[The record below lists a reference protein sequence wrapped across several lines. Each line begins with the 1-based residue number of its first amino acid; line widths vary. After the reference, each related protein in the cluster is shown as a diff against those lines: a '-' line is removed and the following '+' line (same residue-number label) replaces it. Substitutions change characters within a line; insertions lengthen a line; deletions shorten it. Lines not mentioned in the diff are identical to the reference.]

1 METNKKMLPLFLA
14 LILLT
19 GSMLLFPLSGNAAGE
34 PQTRNSLYLYT
45 ENHNIS
51 FNKPTF
57 YGTDDPYNTE
67 DVEAN
72 DWDDISIVVFFQD
85 QKKSTKTVGSYS
97 LSVADMYQAV
107 YVPLNGTQ
115 RSTGTARTVMLE
127 DITAVWCGPCSGVIG
142 AMDRLNHDSSYFP
155 DKYIGIEYHA
165 SSSGDV
171 YYTTA
176 SRTRGTYYSFGAY
189 PTVIVD
195 GTDASVGGASSPN
208 TTSIDTQFKS
218 RINTA
223 AAVASPMS
231 IVAVGGH
238 DDTKAW
244 VNFTVKVEDSSFEN
258 IKVDANVLL
267 VQDAHPRR
275 HNANKE
281 ARLGLI
287 VENINTFRVFN
298 VQGSPP
304 IISNVLP
311 TEGSVLTGTA
321 DISFDVTDP
330 DASDDKISST
340 VEVRPI
346 GGLDWTGIKKVGAV
360 YPWNTAA
367 KSGEDYLYPDGD
379 YEVRIT
385 SRDYWDEESTVTF
398 GVSVHN
404 PDVPT
409 VTFKDQLIQDQFD
422 DGMVEG
428 EFDIIW
434 QAEDDEDGSDVSID
448 LYYKRSDI
456 AWTPIAEG
464 ISNVGYYTWDTS
476 DPRVPDNDGYL
487 LMIRATDS
495 DMSSAEATSAFLF
508 EINNPDPPTLQ
519 ITSPREG
526 QELSGKPT
534 IRWDAQ
540 DDEDTT
546 TKLTAEVS
554 ISDDGGSTYSSLT
567 PGPIPN
573 SGSYQFDTTYYE
585 DGTNY
590 MVMVKVT
597 DTTGL
602 YAEAG
607 SEIFSIYNND
617 APECRI
623 LEPAEEDLVMGT
635 LTVEWSSHDEEDAS
649 EDLTFDLY
657 YKFSG
662 GTYWK
667 ELVVGEPNTGSY
679 ELDTLDLEEGDGIY
693 TIRLT
698 VSDSRGIVSSDSTVY
713 FTVYN
718 PDAPEIISTSGPTST
733 VSKIASFN
741 WYAEDPDPAE
751 TDGLK
756 IWFYYLD
763 GSEWRAVAEG
773 IPNTGSFTLD
783 VSGFEDGTYSVK
795 MVVADC
801 QPDDMNR
808 TAEHLFPEFEVDNN
822 DPPTLEMTS
831 APDPYIEHEN
841 EITFSWT
848 GSDPEGDKL
857 YYTAYYHKVGESSWS
872 MIPGAFKIST
882 TSFNWDISL
891 LPAGD
896 YEIRLVV
903 VEDTKDSF
911 ETEVIS
917 QSFRIKEKEVIIDD
931 DDDDDTLPPVDDDE
945 ESNLGLF
952 LGIAI
957 AITVLI
963 ILVLIVLALVILKR
977 RKEAQQLPPPGGV
990 PMMPPGGQ
998 LPGSV
1003 AGGELAPQQSPSGL
1017 PPSPAPQLPP
1027 STPQEPQPAPQT
1039 PPGSPPGL

>member
-1 METNKKMLPLFLA
+1 MV
-14 LILLT
+14 LIHIP
-19 GSMLLFPLSGNAAGE
+19 GDADGE
-34 PQTRNSLYLYT
+34 PQTRNTLYLHT
-45 ENHNIS
+45 ENYNIS

-57 YGTDDPYNTE
+57 YGTDDPYYTE

-72 DWDDISIVVFFQD
+72 DWDDIAMIVFFQD
-85 QKKSTKTVGSYS
+85 QKKVTKTVGSYS

-107 YVPLNGTQ
+107 IVPVNGTQ
-115 RSTGTARTVMLE
+115 RSTGTARTVLLE
-127 DITAVWCGPCSGVIG
+127 DITAAWCGPCSGVIG
-142 AMDRLNHDSSYFP
+142 AMDRLNQDSSYFP
-155 DKYIGIEYHA
+155 DKYIGVEYHA
-165 SSSGDV
+165 SSSNDV

-189 PTVIVD
+189 PTVIID

-208 TTSIDTQFKS
+208 TTTIDTNFKN

-223 AAVASPMS
+223 ATVASPLS

-238 DDTKAW
+238 DSTKAW
-244 VNFTVKVEDSSFEN
+244 VNFTVKVEDINFEN

-275 HNANKE
+275 HNANKD
-281 ARLGLI
+281 ARLGLV

-298 VQGSPP
+298 VQGTPP

-311 TEGSVLTGTA
+311 AEDSVLTGTA

-330 DASDDKISST
+330 DASDSKISST
-340 VEVRPI
+340 VEVRPV
-346 GGLDWTGIKKVGAV
+346 GGLDWTNIKKVGSV
-360 YPWNTAA
+360 YPWNTAS

-379 YEVRIT
+379 YEVMI
-385 SRDYWDEESTVTF
+385 SSKDYWDEESSVAF

-404 PDVPT
+404 PDVPM

-422 DGMVEG
+422 DGMVQG
-428 EFDIIW
+428 EFDILW
-434 QAEDDEDGSDVSID
+434 QADDDEDGSDVTID

-456 AWTPIAEG
+456 DWTPIAEG
-464 ISNVGYYTWDTS
+464 ISNAGYYTWDTS
-476 DPRVPDNDGYL
+476 DPRIPDDDGYI

-495 DMSSAEATSAFLF
+495 DLSSTEATSAFLF

-534 IRWDAQ
+534 IRWLAE

-546 TKLTAEVS
+546 TKLTAEIS
-554 ISDDGGSTYSSLT
+554 ISDDGGSTYSSLS

-573 SGSYQFDTTYYE
+573 SGSFQFDTTYYE

-590 MVMVKVT
+590 RVMIRIT
-597 DTTGL
+597 DSTDL
-602 YAEAG
+602 YVEAE
-607 SEIFSIYNND
+607 SEIFKIYNND

-635 LTVEWSSHDEEDAS
+635 IIVEWSSHDEEDAL
-649 EDLTFDLY
+649 EDMTFDLY

-667 ELVVGEPNTGSY
+667 ELAIDEINTGSF
-679 ELDTLDLEEGDGIY
+679 ELDTLDFEEGDGIY
-693 TIRLT
+693 TLRLI
-698 VSDSRGIVSSDSTVY
+698 VRDSRDEVSSDSTVY

-733 VSKIASFN
+733 VSKVASFS

-756 IWFYYLD
+756 VWFYYLD
-763 GSEWRAVAEG
+763 GSEWRAVADG
-773 IPNTGSFTLD
+773 IPNTGSFSLD
-783 VSGFEDGTYSVK
+783 VTGFDDGTYSFK

-801 QPDDMNR
+801 QPDDLNR
-808 TAEHLFPEFEVDNN
+808 TAEYLFPAFEIDNN
-822 DPPTLEMTS
+822 DPPTLDLTS

-872 MIPGAFKIST
+872 MIPGAFKISA
-882 TSFNWDISL
+882 TSLTWDISL

-896 YEIRLVV
+896 YEIRLVA

-911 ETEVIS
+911 ETEVTS
-917 QSFRIKEKEVIIDD
+917 TSFRIKEKEVIIDD
-931 DDDDDTLPPVDDDE
+931 DDDDIIPPVDDDTE

-952 LGIAI
+952 LAIVIIIA
-957 AITVLI
+957 VLI
-963 ILVLIVLALVILKR
+963 ILVLVVLALVVLRKR
-977 RKEAQQLPPPGGV
+977 TEAAKLPPPGGV
-990 PMMPPGGQ
+990 PIIPPGTQ

-1003 AGGELAPQQSPSGL
+1003 AGGELPPQKPTQGL

-1027 STPQEPQPAPQT
+1027 PSPQEQQPAPNT
-1039 PPGSPPGL
+1039 PPWSPPGL